1 MGLGIAFG
9 AQAQIDHDDIL
20 YWVGNGDAHAIVAIS
35 WDAEEVGLAWGVN
48 YDSEMGLTVHDALDS
63 IKQYDPR
70 FNYSFSIYG
79 DYTVMGFSSLTFD
92 FDGEEVG
99 IANTETPCVWM
110 EDNLLSSPQD
120 EEWDYEFIENEDG
133 IILIS
138 TGCYQDY
145 SNIVPVDPPTDPV
158 EPATD
163 ALIDFADILYW
174 VGEGNDSAAL
184 IVNFGIPDTAFAWGY
199 KFNGTATVQQMTDAI
214 TAADPRFWVDS
225 LPSYYPD
232 GDIFF
237 ITDEGDTLSL
247 SGRDSLNPYNY
258 WEANI
263 NGQVSYSGAEQVLT
277 NGDIFK
283 YGDQRAP
290 SRVCL
295 SEYSGWCLQSAY
307 TKVPTPVNVPTTTD
321 TTEVLADA
329 TVDFADI
336 TCWAGSGPD
345 STALIVSF
353 ANPDTAFA
361 WGVLIN
367 GQTTSEAMLN
377 AVLAVDTNLSITGHP
392 DWGDGQIHYRLSDGT
407 IISRTGTEWIFNID
421 GVDAWGDDEVS
432 AGSVFKFGDRA
443 SGILVGDDAFQ
454 RVWTA
459 IPTIVDFCSG
469 DTAST
474 DTTVAVVDASI
485 AASDILYWV
494 GEGSNEVVFAVNW
507 ADTALAWGYRFG
519 ADSTTVAEVMD
530 SLCAA
535 DWRLSYTPSSWGLDN
550 IVFFDS
556 IDSIA
561 NPTGGNWMSTL
572 NGNSAASMGMGTVL
586 HDGDFF
592 KWGDYLIG
600 TLTDPVN
607 FIMVFTD
614 SIYAVSVPAH
624 HTDTT
629 TTDTTSTE
637 PEHGPFCGAVGTEGC
652 NAIAQD
658 SSAIVAWATGVEL
671 TRGPQMISN
680 PNSPMASFGTDSNAI
695 GQATASNTMA
705 AVSLGDGGSALIT
718 FEHPIRNG
726 EGPDFAVFENSFGD
740 SFLELAFVEVSTDG
754 ERFVRFP
761 ATSLTQTQTQTGE
774 TGSTDPT
781 KINNLA
787 GKFRIGYGTPFDLAE
802 LADSTG
808 IDIDSIVYVR
818 LVDVVGSIDPQ
829 YASYDAFG
837 HIVNDPWPTNFAA
850 CGFDLTGVA
859 VMYERDDVVPV
870 AVDATIAAS
879 DIRYWI
885 GEGSNEVI
893 LAVNWVDTALAWGYR
908 FAGES
913 TTVQEV
919 MDAIAAADSRFSYS
933 GEGWLDDIV
942 FAENG
947 TSHQAQQAGWWMSTL
962 NGSSAASEGM
972 TTVLHSGDLF
982 KWGDYAAGTTVD
994 TVTYAMV
1001 FTDEIY
1007 PASDPNAGIEAS
1019 EDVVLGLYPNPA
1031 TSIVN
1036 VIAKAETEAILFDM
1050 AGRSVMSVTLREGRN
1065 TLDLSSLQNGIYMLR
1080 TAGHVEKII
1089 KK

>member
-70 FNYSFSIYG
+70 FNYTFSIYG

-120 EEWDYEFIENEDG
+120 EEWDYEFIESEDG

-321 TTEVLADA
+321 TTATDTTEAPADA
-329 TVDFADI
+329 T
-336 TCWAGSGPD
+336 
-345 STALIVSF
+345 
-353 ANPDTAFA
+353 
-361 WGVLIN
+361 
-367 GQTTSEAMLN
+367 
-377 AVLAVDTNLSITGHP
+377 
-392 DWGDGQIHYRLSDGT
+392 
-407 IISRTGTEWIFNID
+407 
-421 GVDAWGDDEVS
+421 
-432 AGSVFKFGDRA
+432 
-443 SGILVGDDAFQ
+443 
-454 RVWTA
+454 
-459 IPTIVDFCSG
+459 
-469 DTAST
+469 
-474 DTTVAVVDASI
+474 I
-485 AASDILYWV
+485 AAADILYWV

-637 PEHGPFCGAVGTEGC
+637 PEHGPFCGAVGTDGC
-652 NAIAQD
+652 NAIAAD
-658 SSAIVAWATGVEL
+658 SSAIVAWATGIAL
-671 TRGPQMISN
+671 NRGPQNISVDG
-680 PNSPMASFGTDSNAI
+680 SPAASFGTDSNAI
-695 GQATASNTMA
+695 GQATTNNMR
-705 AVSLGDGGSALIT
+705 AVSLGDGGTATIT
-718 FEHPIRNG
+718 FAHPIRNG
-726 EGPDFAVFENSFGD
+726 EGPDFAVFENGFANLSAGNY
-740 SFLELAFVEVSTDG
+740 SLELAFVEISSDG

-761 ATSLTQTQTQTGE
+761 STSLTQTEHQIANA
-774 TGSTDPT
+774 GSIDPT
-781 KINNLA
+781 MINNLA
-787 GKFRIGYGTPFDLAE
+787 GKFQVGYGTPFDLAE

-837 HIVNDPWPTNFAA
+837 HIINDPWPTPFASS
-850 CGFDLTGVA
+850 GFDLTGVA
-859 VMYERDDVVPV
+859 VMYEREDVVPV

-885 GEGSNEVI
+885 GEGSNQVI

-982 KWGDYAAGTTVD
+982 KWGDYAAGTTID

-1019 EDVVLGLYPNPA
+1019 EDAVLGLYPNPA

-1050 AGRSVMSVTLREGRN
+1050 AGRSVMSVTLREGCN

>member
-70 FNYSFSIYG
+70 FNYTFSIYG
-79 DYTVMGFSSLTFD
+79 GYTVMGFSSLTFD

-120 EEWDYEFIENEDG
+120 DEWDYEFIESEDG

-329 TVDFADI
+329 T
-336 TCWAGSGPD
+336 
-345 STALIVSF
+345 
-353 ANPDTAFA
+353 
-361 WGVLIN
+361 
-367 GQTTSEAMLN
+367 
-377 AVLAVDTNLSITGHP
+377 
-392 DWGDGQIHYRLSDGT
+392 
-407 IISRTGTEWIFNID
+407 
-421 GVDAWGDDEVS
+421 
-432 AGSVFKFGDRA
+432 
-443 SGILVGDDAFQ
+443 
-454 RVWTA
+454 
-459 IPTIVDFCSG
+459 
-469 DTAST
+469 
-474 DTTVAVVDASI
+474 I
-485 AASDILYWV
+485 AAADILYWV

-614 SIYAVSVPAH
+614 SIYAVSIPTTH
-624 HTDTT
+624 STDTT
-629 TTDTTSTE
+629 TTDTTGTE

-652 NAIAQD
+652 NAIAAD
-658 SSAIVAWATGVEL
+658 SSAIVAWATGIAL
-671 TRGPQMISN
+671 NRGPQNISVDG
-680 PNSPMASFGTDSNAI
+680 SPAASFGADSNAI
-695 GQATASNTMA
+695 GQATTNNMR
-705 AVSLGDGGSALIT
+705 AVSLGDGGTATIT
-718 FEHPIRNG
+718 FAHPIRNG
-726 EGPDFAVFENSFGD
+726 EGPDFAVFENGFANISAGNY
-740 SFLELAFVEVSTDG
+740 SLELAFVEVSSDG

-761 ATSLTQTQTQTGE
+761 STSLTQTEHQIANA
-774 TGSTDPT
+774 GSIDPT
-781 KINNLA
+781 MINNLA
-787 GKFRIGYGTPFDLAE
+787 GKFQVGYGTPFDLAE

-818 LVDVVGSIDPQ
+818 LVDVVGSIDSQ

-837 HIVNDPWPTNFAA
+837 HIVNDPWPTPFASS
-850 CGFDLTGVA
+850 GFDLTGVA
-859 VMYERDDVVPV
+859 VMYEREDVVPV

-885 GEGSNEVI
+885 GEGSNQVI

-972 TTVLHSGDLF
+972 TTVLHNGDLF
-982 KWGDYAAGTTVD
+982 KWGDYAAGTTID

-1036 VIAKAETEAILFDM
+1036 VVAKAETEAILFDM

-1065 TLDLSSLQNGIYMLR
+1065 TLDISSLQNGIYMLR

>member
-70 FNYSFSIYG
+70 FNYTFSIYG
-79 DYTVMGFSSLTFD
+79 GYTVMGFSSLTFD

-120 EEWDYEFIENEDG
+120 DEWDYEYIESEDG

-199 KFNGTATVQQMTDAI
+199 KFDGTATVQQMTDAI

-307 TKVPTPVNVPTTTD
+307 TKVPTPVNVPTATDTTATD
-321 TTEVLADA
+321 TTEAPADA
-329 TVDFADI
+329 T
-336 TCWAGSGPD
+336 
-345 STALIVSF
+345 
-353 ANPDTAFA
+353 
-361 WGVLIN
+361 
-367 GQTTSEAMLN
+367 
-377 AVLAVDTNLSITGHP
+377 
-392 DWGDGQIHYRLSDGT
+392 
-407 IISRTGTEWIFNID
+407 
-421 GVDAWGDDEVS
+421 
-432 AGSVFKFGDRA
+432 
-443 SGILVGDDAFQ
+443 
-454 RVWTA
+454 
-459 IPTIVDFCSG
+459 
-469 DTAST
+469 
-474 DTTVAVVDASI
+474 I

-629 TTDTTSTE
+629 TTTDTTSTE

-652 NAIAQD
+652 NAISAD
-658 SSAIVAWATGVEL
+658 SSAIVAWATDIVL
-671 TRGPQMISN
+671 NRGPQNISVD
-680 PNSPMASFGTDSNAI
+680 NSPAASFGTDSNAI
-695 GQATASNTMA
+695 GQATTNNMR
-705 AVSLGDGGSALIT
+705 AVSLGDGGTATIT
-718 FEHPIRNG
+718 FAHPIRNG
-726 EGPDFAVFENSFGD
+726 EGPDFAVFENGFANISAGNY
-740 SFLELAFVEVSTDG
+740 SLELAFVEVSSDG

-761 ATSLTQTQTQTGE
+761 ATSLTQTEHQIANA
-774 TGSTDPT
+774 GSIDPT
-781 KINNLA
+781 MINNLA
-787 GKFRIGYGTPFDLAE
+787 GKFQVGYGTPFDLAE

-837 HIVNDPWPTNFAA
+837 HIINDPWPTPFASS
-850 CGFDLTGVA
+850 GFDLTGVA
-859 VMYERDDVVPV
+859 VMYEREDVVPV
-870 AVDATIAAS
+870 AVDATIATS

-885 GEGSNEVI
+885 GEGNNQVI

-908 FAGES
+908 FADES

-972 TTVLHSGDLF
+972 TTVLHNGDLF
-982 KWGDYAAGTTVD
+982 KWGDYAAGTTID

-1007 PASDPNAGIEAS
+1007 PASNPNAGIEAS
-1019 EDVVLGLYPNPA
+1019 EDAVLGLYPNPA

-1050 AGRSVMSVTLREGRN
+1050 AGRSVMSVTLREGCN

>member
-70 FNYSFSIYG
+70 FNYTFSIYG
-79 DYTVMGFSSLTFD
+79 GYTVMGFSSLTFD

-110 EDNLLSSPQD
+110 EDNLLASPQD
-120 EEWDYEFIENEDG
+120 DEWDYEYIESEDG

-247 SGRDSLNPYNY
+247 SGRDSLTPYNY

-307 TKVPTPVNVPTTTD
+307 TKVPTPVNVPTATDTTATD
-321 TTEVLADA
+321 TTEALVDA
-329 TVDFADI
+329 T
-336 TCWAGSGPD
+336 
-345 STALIVSF
+345 
-353 ANPDTAFA
+353 
-361 WGVLIN
+361 
-367 GQTTSEAMLN
+367 
-377 AVLAVDTNLSITGHP
+377 
-392 DWGDGQIHYRLSDGT
+392 
-407 IISRTGTEWIFNID
+407 
-421 GVDAWGDDEVS
+421 
-432 AGSVFKFGDRA
+432 
-443 SGILVGDDAFQ
+443 
-454 RVWTA
+454 
-459 IPTIVDFCSG
+459 
-469 DTAST
+469 
-474 DTTVAVVDASI
+474 I

-586 HDGDFF
+586 HNGDFF

-652 NAIAQD
+652 NAISAD
-658 SSAIVAWATGVEL
+658 SSAIVAWATGIVL
-671 TRGPQMISN
+671 NRGPQNISVD
-680 PNSPMASFGTDSNAI
+680 NSPAASFGTDSNAI
-695 GQATASNTMA
+695 GQATTNNMR
-705 AVSLGDGGSALIT
+705 AVSLGDGGTATIT
-718 FEHPIRNG
+718 FAHPIRNG
-726 EGPDFAVFENSFGD
+726 EGPDFAVFENGFANISAGNY
-740 SFLELAFVEVSTDG
+740 SLELAFVEVSSDG

-761 ATSLTQTQTQTGE
+761 STSLTQTEHQIANA
-774 TGSTDPT
+774 GSIDPT
-781 KINNLA
+781 MINNLA
-787 GKFRIGYGTPFDLAE
+787 GKFQVGYGTPFDLAE

-837 HIVNDPWPTNFAA
+837 HIINDPWPTPFASS
-850 CGFDLTGVA
+850 GFDLTGVA
-859 VMYERDDVVPV
+859 VMYEREDVVPV

-908 FAGES
+908 FADES

-933 GEGWLDDIV
+933 GEGWLNDIV

-972 TTVLHSGDLF
+972 TTVLHNGDLF
-982 KWGDYAAGTTVD
+982 KWGDYAAGTTID

-1001 FTDEIY
+1001 FTDEIH

-1050 AGRSVMSVTLREGRN
+1050 AGRSVMSVTLREGCN

>member
-79 DYTVMGFSSLTFD
+79 GYTVMGFSSLTFD

-138 TGCYQDY
+138 TGCDQDY

-277 NGDIFK
+277 NGDVFK

-321 TTEVLADA
+321 TTEVLTDA

-367 GQTTSEAMLN
+367 SQTTSEAMLN

-586 HDGDFF
+586 HNGDFF

-695 GQATASNTMA
+695 GQATANNTMA

-829 YASYDAFG
+829 YASFDAFG

-859 VMYERDDVVPV
+859 VMYEREDVVPV

-885 GEGSNEVI
+885 GEGSNQVI

-942 FAENG
+942 FTENG

-982 KWGDYAAGTTVD
+982 KWGDYAAGTTID

-1050 AGRSVMSVTLREGRN
+1050 AGRSVMSVTLREGCN
-1065 TLDLSSLQNGIYMLR
+1065 TLDFSSLQNGIYMLR

>member
-1 MGLGIAFG
+1 MVKKLLTIIMGLGIAFG

-79 DYTVMGFSSLTFD
+79 GYTVMGFSSLTFD

-120 EEWDYEFIENEDG
+120 DEWDYEFIESEDG

-307 TKVPTPVNVPTTTD
+307 TKVPTPVNVPTATDTTATD
-321 TTEVLADA
+321 TTEAPADA
-329 TVDFADI
+329 T
-336 TCWAGSGPD
+336 
-345 STALIVSF
+345 
-353 ANPDTAFA
+353 
-361 WGVLIN
+361 
-367 GQTTSEAMLN
+367 
-377 AVLAVDTNLSITGHP
+377 
-392 DWGDGQIHYRLSDGT
+392 
-407 IISRTGTEWIFNID
+407 
-421 GVDAWGDDEVS
+421 
-432 AGSVFKFGDRA
+432 
-443 SGILVGDDAFQ
+443 
-454 RVWTA
+454 
-459 IPTIVDFCSG
+459 
-469 DTAST
+469 
-474 DTTVAVVDASI
+474 I
-485 AASDILYWV
+485 AAADILYWV

-695 GQATASNTMA
+695 GQATANNTMA

-859 VMYERDDVVPV
+859 VMYEREDVVPV

-972 TTVLHSGDLF
+972 TTVLHNGDLF
-982 KWGDYAAGTTVD
+982 KWGDYAAGTTID

-1050 AGRSVMSVTLREGRN
+1050 AGRSVMSVTLREGSN

-1080 TAGHVEKII
+1080 TTGHVEKII